1 MQEIENKLSCPLK
14 IAARDANWFREQIYR
29 NFIHENPLTM
39 CGHVGH
45 SHNLLH
51 CRKLLLSRRVEFIRD
66 LHCEVLLANRH
77 MQHTPKRS
85 PTETLHKANLLIV
98 VDQRLAVQNVVRV

>member
-1 MQEIENKLSCPLK
+1 MRISDWSSDVCSSDL
-14 IAARDANWFREQIYR
+14 
-29 NFIHENPLTM
+29 
-39 CGHVGH
+39 VGH

-85 PTETLHKANLLIV
+85 PTETIHKANLLIV
-98 VDQRLAVQNVVRV
+98 VDQRLAVRKSVVSGKRGAVSVDLGGRCIIKNNKQIHYR